1 MIDMHVHLVHP
12 QTPGVLTVPEVILR
26 SPSEVAS
33 AFREEMREAGV
44 TVALGMGHLN
54 GSPDDPLGIEST
66 LSIAELLPGIHP
78 IGIADP
84 NRTDAAHLDQVER
97 QLQSGKVK
105 ALKAYLG
112 YTHFGPDSRNYYP
125 YYELAARYNTP
136 FIFHTGDNYSEAA
149 KVKFA
154 HPLLV
159 DEVAVDFRKV
169 QFVMA
174 HLGNPW
180 FTDAAEVL
188 YKNPNVWADLS
199 GILIGDDENFR
210 AMRTRGVVERVAG
223 RIRDALEFADCPERV
238 LYGSDWPL
246 SRLVTYREFIA
257 SVVPEEHHFAIF
269 EENAKRLFR
278 L

>member
-12 QTPGVLTVPEVILR
+12 QIPGVLTVPDVILGR
-26 SPSEVAS
+26 PEEVA
-33 AFREEMREAGV
+33 AWFRQEVHEAGV
-44 TVALGMGHLN
+44 THALGMGHLN
-54 GSPDDPLGIEST
+54 GSPDDPLGIRST
-66 LSIAELLPGIHP
+66 LTIAELVPGVHP

-84 NRTDAAHLDQVER
+84 TRTDADHLGRVEK

-125 YYELAARYNTP
+125 YYELAAHYGTP
-136 FIFHTGDNYSEAA
+136 FIFHTGDNYSTAA

-159 DEVAVDFRKV
+159 DEVAVDFRGV

-199 GILIGDDENFR
+199 GILIGDDDCFR
-210 AMRTRGVVERVAG
+210 AIRERGAMGRVAG
-223 RIRDALEFADCPERV
+223 RIRDALEFADCPDRV

-246 SRLVTYREFIA
+246 ARLTTYRDFIRD
-257 SVVPEEHHFAIF
+257 VVPKEHHQAVF
-269 EENAKRLFR
+269 EDNARRLFR